1 MKFILLIVNAEGDW
15 QQLSAT
21 EQERVVQGMNAVS
34 EGLAKA
40 GKSVTCGGLAPAAE
54 AKTVW
59 RTAAGR
65 EVRDGLAR
73 PLTERKELVT
83 GFFVIE
89 VDSMAEAIEW
99 AKKLP
104 IVAGGIEIRRIAME

>member
-1 MKFILLIVNAEGDW
+1 MIVNAEKDW
-15 QQLSAT
+15 QRLSPS
-21 EQERVVQGMNAVS
+21 EQEQVVEGMNNVTAA
-34 EGLAKA
+34 LAKA

-59 RTAAGR
+59 RNSAGR

-73 PLTERKELVT
+73 PLTERKELVI

-89 VDSMAEAIEW
+89 TDSMAEATEW

-104 IVAGGIEIRRIAME
+104 IVAGG